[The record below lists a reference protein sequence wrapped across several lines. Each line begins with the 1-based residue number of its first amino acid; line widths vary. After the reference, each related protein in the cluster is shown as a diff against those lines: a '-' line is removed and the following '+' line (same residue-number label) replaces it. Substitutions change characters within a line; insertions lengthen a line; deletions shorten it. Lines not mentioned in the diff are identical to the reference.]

1 MTNNSKVEIMA
12 PVGSFESLRAAIQA
26 GADSVY
32 FGIEQLNMRARSS
45 NNFTLEDL
53 EKITTICDEHRI
65 KTYLTL
71 NTIIYDHDLAL
82 MKTIIKAAKDNRISA
97 VIAMD
102 QAAIM
107 YANKIGVPVH
117 ISTQINI
124 TNIETLEFYA
134 QFADVVVLSR
144 EMTLKQIE
152 AICRQVEERQLTGP
166 SGELIRIETFVHGAL
181 CMAISGKCYLSLH
194 THNSSANR
202 GACKQ
207 NCRRTYE
214 VKDEEGFEYKIEN
227 EYIMSPKDLNVIGFL
242 DKIINAG
249 VRILKIEGRS
259 KGPDY
264 VYTVVTAYREA
275 KEAVLDGTFSQK
287 KVAGWMEDLSNVYNR
302 GFWGGYYLGK
312 KLGEWTDAPGS
323 KAKKKKSFIGTGVK
337 YYGKIGIG
345 EFKLQ
350 QGKLKI
356 GDEIIITGPT
366 TGLIQTTVKT
376 IRVED
381 KDVDF
386 VTANIPFSMPVE
398 RKIRPSDKLYL
409 VEKQ

>member
-1 MTNNSKVEIMA
+1 MA

-26 GADSVY
+26 KADSVY

-45 NNFTLEDL
+45 NNFTIEDL
-53 EKITTICDEHRI
+53 AEITSICEEHSV

-82 MKTIIKAAKDNRISA
+82 MKTIIKAAKANNITA

-102 QAAIM
+102 QAVIM

-144 EMTLKQIE
+144 EMTLKQVQE
-152 AICRQVEERQLTGP
+152 ICAQVEKRQLKGS

-181 CMAISGKCYLSLH
+181 CMAVSGKCYLSLH

-214 VKDEEGFEYKIEN
+214 VKDEEGFEYKIDN
-227 EYIMSPKDLNVIGFL
+227 EYIMSAKDLNTIGFL

-249 VRILKIEGRS
+249 VQVLKIEGRS

-264 VYTVVTAYREA
+264 VYEVVSCYREA
-275 KEAVLDGTFSQK
+275 RNAVADGTFSQE
-287 KVAGWMEDLSNVYNR
+287 KVNEWMERLSNVYNR
-302 GFWGGYYLGK
+302 GFWGGYFLGK
-312 KLGEWTDAPGS
+312 KMGEWTDVQGS
-323 KAKKKKSFIGTGVK
+323 KAKKRKSLIGVGIK
-337 YYGKIGIG
+337 YFGKIGIG
-345 EFKLQ
+345 EFRLD
-350 QGKLKI
+350 QGKLKV

-366 TGLIQTTVKT
+366 TGIIQTVVET

-381 KDVDF
+381 ENVEF

-398 RKIRPSDKLYL
+398 RKVRPSDKLYL
-409 VEKQ
+409 VERQ